1 MTEDLEDFL
10 QEEDDNKLYEH
21 FSITVDKGQS
31 LLRIDKFL
39 MVRIENATRNKI
51 QQAAE
56 NGNILVNNE
65 PIKSNYKVKPG
76 DLIQVMLSTPPREND
91 VIAENI
97 PLNIVYED
105 DQIAV
110 VDKAPGM
117 VVHPGHGNYTGTL
130 VNALKYHFDNL
141 PSMSAELE
149 RPGLVHRI
157 DKDTSGLLV
166 IAKTELAMNHLALQF
181 AAHTTD
187 RLYNAVVWGSVEQE
201 QGTITGHIGRHVKDR
216 MQMAVFEDGSEGKHA
231 ITHYRI
237 LERFSYVTLV
247 ECKLE
252 TGRTHQIRAHFK
264 HIGHPLFNDE
274 RYGGER
280 ILKGTTFS
288 KYKQFIENCF
298 KACPRQALHARTL
311 GFIHPTTGEK
321 MSFESPLPADMVD
334 LLDRWR
340 NYTQNSIHA
349 TEPEKKID
357 RHAKEME

>member
-31 LLRIDKFL
+31 ALRIDKFL

-166 IAKTELAMNHLALQF
+166 IAKTEQAMNHLALQF

-201 QGTITGHIGRHVKDR
+201 QGTITGHIGRHIKDR

-231 ITHYRI
+231 VTHYRI

>member
-231 ITHYRI
+231 VTHYRI

>member
-31 LLRIDKFL
+31 ALRIDKFL

>member
-65 PIKSNYKVKPG
+65 PVKSNYKVKPD

-105 DQIAV
+105 DQVAV

-166 IAKTELAMNHLALQF
+166 IAKTEHAMNHLALQF
-181 AAHTTD
+181 AEHTTD
-187 RLYNAVVWGSVEQE
+187 RLYNALVWGSIDEDH
-201 QGTITGHIGRHVKDR
+201 GTITGHIGRHVKDR
-216 MQMAVFEDGSEGKHA
+216 MQMAVYEDGSEGKHA
-231 ITHYRI
+231 VTHFKV

-264 HIGHPLFNDE
+264 HLGHPLFNDE

-280 ILKGTTFS
+280 ILKGTTFT

-334 LLDRWR
+334 LVERWR
-340 NYTQNSIHA
+340 NYTQNSVHA
-349 TEPEKKID
+349 IEQDEKID
-357 RHAKEME
+357 RNAKELE